1 MQNYLSTNIKFL
13 RTKKGLTQEEF
24 AKLLDKD
31 YSTIGKWENG
41 SRSPITEDV
50 IKISEIFNVSLE
62 KILLSDLRIKQDHIQ
77 ENKIEQNLKKYALDN
92 GVELT
97 INKHKELSA
106 EDALKI
112 QNEIQNILID
122 EIKKNKN

>member
-1 MQNYLSTNIKFL
+1 MNNYFSQNLKYLREKS
-13 RTKKGLTQEEF
+13 GMTQDEL
-24 AKLLDKD
+24 ASKLGTTLGAI
-31 YSTIGKWENG
+31 SHWENG
-41 SRSPITEDV
+41 IREPNIGMI
-50 IKISEIFNVSLE
+50 IKIAELFNVDESI
-62 KILLSDLRIKQDHIQ
+62 ILKDLRIKQNPIN
-77 ENKIEQNLKKYALDN
+77 ENEIEKNLKTYALDN